1 MAFKLKNP
9 LKSPLKHNH
18 DWFQRKPSFGE
29 ELGPYGFAYG
39 EEGPNQ
45 IVRYA
50 RSSIDDSYRGGD
62 QEWARFD
69 PNMNTDLSQIDYDNL
84 DAAQKRYY
92 DRFTDPEMRKKF
104 LEQAV
109 YPTGEKV
116 SEEDLDKM
124 IIATLNTPYNET
136 TNVGRKGAEATF
148 MQDNMQGKGPIYI
161 GQGPKTQIRFLPG
174 TSDAIKG
181 EELSHVVTGH
191 LQDKITYDILGSPN
205 EAKSGSDAQ
214 GQIASYLNQPSE
226 LYGHLYK
233 LGAQLGLEPNEQ
245 IESVEELE
253 KRISEAGLMSGN
265 SDLLRLYD
273 TPEERQRVLKALN
286 TIAFQEQKSPGTT
299 KWNQLSAKEM
309 LGDIEQDNQSMYS

>member
-1 MAFKLKNP
+1 
-9 LKSPLKHNH
+9 
-18 DWFQRKPSFGE
+18 
-29 ELGPYGFAYG
+29 
-39 EEGPNQ
+39 
-45 IVRYA
+45 
-50 RSSIDDSYRGGD
+50 
-62 QEWARFD
+62 
-69 PNMNTDLSQIDYDNL
+69 L

-92 DRFTDPEMRKKF
+92 DRYTDPEIRKK
-104 LEQAV
+104 LMEQATFA
-109 YPTGEKV
+109 TGEKMN
-116 SEEDLDKM
+116 EEDINKM
-124 IIATLNTPYNET
+124 IISTLNVPYNET
-136 TNVGRKGAEATF
+136 TNVGRKGADATF

-174 TSDAIKG
+174 TSDAVKG
-181 EELSHVVTGH
+181 EEISHVVTGH
-191 LQDKITYDILGSPN
+191 LQDETAYKYLGSPN
-205 EAKSGSDAQ
+205 EARTGSDAQ
-214 GQIASYLNQPSE
+214 GRIASYLNQPSE